1 MTLDGRVAVVT
12 GAAGG
17 LGAAVADRLAADGAA
32 VERIDLEGDGR
43 RLDVRD
49 HAAVAAAFAQIGR
62 IDVLVNCA
70 GIREIVP
77 VLELSAEEWQRV
89 IDVNLGGTFNCSQ
102 AAARTMAAAGGGS
115 IVNVASTS
123 ALAADPSRTAYCASK
138 AGILGLTRAM
148 ALDLGPRG
156 VRVNA
161 VCPGLVRTPLTESLL
176 RRPGV
181 RRGAGGRLAAGPR
194 GRSRRD
200 RRRRRLPGGRRR
212 PARHRRRAAGGR
224 WLPGRQVVGRR
235 RLRGTPPRD
244 QTRPRRGRSGS
255 P

>member
-1 MTLDGRVAVVT
+1 VSLTGRIAVVT

-17 LGAAVADRLAADGAA
+17 LGAAVADRLAAEGAA
-32 VERIDLEGDGR
+32 VERIDLAGGGR

-49 HAAVAAAFAQIGR
+49 AAAVAQAFGEIAAERGR

-89 IDVNLGGTFNCSQ
+89 IDVNLGGTFHCSQ
-102 AAARTMAAAGGGS
+102 AAARVIADAGGGS

-161 VCPGLVRTPLTESLL
+161 VCPGLVRTPLTEAYFADQAFVDGLADVTPL
-176 RRPGV
+176 GRAADPAEV
-181 RRGAGGRLAAGPR
+181 ADVVAFLAGDG
-194 GRSRRD
+194 
-200 RRRRRLPGGRRR
+200 
-212 PARHRRRAAGGR
+212 ARHISGVALPVDGGFLAGKSWGGDAFTA
-224 WLPGRQVVGRR
+224 P
-235 RLRGTPPRD
+235 PPR
-244 QTRPRRGRSGS
+244 
-255 P
+255 

>member
-1 MTLDGRVAVVT
+1 
-12 GAAGG
+12 
-17 LGAAVADRLAADGAA
+17 VADRLAASGAA
-32 VERIDLEGDGR
+32 VERIDLGGDGR

-49 HAAVAAAFAQIGR
+49 AAAVAAAFDEIGR
-62 IDVLVNCA
+62 VDILVNCA

-89 IDVNLGGTFNCSQ
+89 IDVNLGGTFHCSQ
-102 AAARTMAAAGGGS
+102 AAARAMAKAGGGS

-161 VCPGLVRTPLTESLL
+161 VCPGLVRTPLTEAYFADQAFVD
-176 RRPGV
+176 G
-181 RRGAGGRLAAGPR
+181 LADVAPLG
-194 GRSRRD
+194 
-200 RRRRRLPGGRRR
+200 
-212 PARHRRRAAGGR
+212 RAAD
-224 WLPGRQVVGRR
+224 PADVADVVVFLAGKSWE
-235 RLRGTPPRD
+235 
-244 QTRPRRGRSGS
+244 SGS
-255 P
+255 GGGVFA

>member
-1 MTLDGRVAVVT
+1 MSLAGRVAVVT

-17 LGAAVADRLAADGAA
+17 LGAAVADRLAADGAT
-32 VERIDLEGDGR
+32 VERIDLTGDGR

-49 HAAVAAAFAQIGR
+49 AGAVAAAFVEIGR
-62 IDVLVNCA
+62 VDVLVNCA

-89 IDVNLGGTFNCSQ
+89 IDVNLGGTFHCSQ
-102 AAARTMAAAGGGS
+102 AAARAMAAAGGGS

-148 ALDLGPRG
+148 ALDLGPHG

-161 VCPGLVRTPLTESLL
+161 VCPGLVRTPLTEAYFADQAFVDGLADVAPL
-176 RRPGV
+176 GRAADPADV
-181 RRGAGGRLAAGPR
+181 ADVVAFLAGDG
-194 GRSRRD
+194 
-200 RRRRRLPGGRRR
+200 
-212 PARHRRRAAGGR
+212 ARHISGVALPVDGGFLAGKS
-224 WLPGRQVVGRR
+224 WE
-235 RLRGTPPRD
+235 
-244 QTRPRRGRSGS
+244 SGS
-255 P
+255 GGGVFA

>member
-17 LGAAVADRLAADGAA
+17 LGTAVADRLAAQGAA

-49 HAAVAAAFAQIGR
+49 HAAVATAFREVADEHGR
-62 IDVLVNCA
+62 IDALVNCA

-89 IDVNLGGTFNCSQ
+89 IDVNLGGTFHCSQ
-102 AAARTMAAAGGGS
+102 AAARAMAEAGAGS

-148 ALDLGPRG
+148 ALDLGPCG

-161 VCPGLVRTPLTESLL
+161 VCPGLVRTPLTEAYFADQSFIHGLADVAPL
-176 RRPGV
+176 GRAADPADV
-181 RRGAGGRLAAGPR
+181 ADVVVFLAGDG
-194 GRSRRD
+194 
-200 RRRRRLPGGRRR
+200 
-212 PARHRRRAAGGR
+212 ARHVSGVALPVDGGFLAGKSWG
-224 WLPGRQVVGRR
+224 GGAF
-235 RLRGTPPRD
+235 TAPPP
-244 QTRPRRGRSGS
+244 QNQI
-255 P
+255 

>member
-17 LGAAVADRLAADGAA
+17 LGAAVADRLAAQGAA

-49 HAAVAAAFAQIGR
+49 HAAVATAFREVADEHGR

-70 GIREIVP
+70 GIREIVS
-77 VLELSAEEWQRV
+77 VLELSAEEWKRV
-89 IDVNLGGTFNCSQ
+89 IDVNLGGTFHCSQ
-102 AAARTMAAAGGGS
+102 AAARVMAKAGGGS

-161 VCPGLVRTPLTESLL
+161 VCPGLVRTPLTEAYFADQTFVDGLADVAPL
-176 RRPGV
+176 GRAADPADV
-181 RRGAGGRLAAGPR
+181 ADVVVFLAGDG
-194 GRSRRD
+194 
-200 RRRRRLPGGRRR
+200 
-212 PARHRRRAAGGR
+212 ARHVTGVALPVDGGFLAGKPWG
-224 WLPGRQVVGRR
+224 GGAFT
-235 RLRGTPPRD
+235 TPPPHAR
-244 QTRPRRGRSGS
+244 
-255 P
+255 

>member
-1 MTLDGRVAVVT
+1 VTLDGRVAVVT

-17 LGAAVADRLAADGAA
+17 LGAAVADRLAAHGAA

-49 HAAVAAAFAQIGR
+49 HAAVATAFREIADEHGR

-70 GIREIVP
+70 GIREIVT

-89 IDVNLGGTFNCSQ
+89 IDVNLGGTFHCSQ
-102 AAARTMAAAGGGS
+102 AAARVMAEAGGGS

-148 ALDLGPRG
+148 AFDLGSRG

-161 VCPGLVRTPLTESLL
+161 VCPGLVRTPLTEAYFADQAFVDGLADVAPL
-176 RRPGV
+176 GRAADPADVADVVVFLAGDGARHVTGV
-181 RRGAGGRLAAGPR
+181 ALPVDGGFLAGK
-194 GRSRRD
+194 SW
-200 RRRRRLPGGRRR
+200 GGVAFTTPPP
-212 PARHRRRAAGGR
+212 PAR
-224 WLPGRQVVGRR
+224 
-235 RLRGTPPRD
+235 
-244 QTRPRRGRSGS
+244 
-255 P
+255 

>member
-49 HAAVAAAFAQIGR
+49 PNAVAAAFGEIGR
-62 IDVLVNCA
+62 VDVLVNCA

-89 IDVNLGGTFNCSQ
+89 IDVNLGGTFHCSQ
-102 AAARTMAAAGGGS
+102 AAARTMVAAGGGS

-148 ALDLGPRG
+148 ALDLGPYG
-156 VRVNA
+156 IRVNA
-161 VCPGLVRTPLTESLL
+161 VCPGLVRTPLTEPYFADRAFVDGLADVSPLGRAADPAEIADVVAFL
-176 RRPGV
+176 
-181 RRGAGGRLAAGPR
+181 AGDG
-194 GRSRRD
+194 
-200 RRRRRLPGGRRR
+200 
-212 PARHRRRAAGGR
+212 ARHVTGVALPVDGGFLAGKSWG
-224 WLPGRQVVGRR
+224 G
-235 RLRGTPPRD
+235 GTFTAPPPRD
-244 QTRPRRGRSGS
+244 QT
-255 P
+255 

>member
-1 MTLDGRVAVVT
+1 VTLAGRVAVVT

-17 LGAAVADRLAADGAA
+17 LGAAVADRLAANGAA

-43 RLDVRD
+43 RVDVRNA
-49 HAAVAAAFAQIGR
+49 AAVAAAFDEIGWVD
-62 IDVLVNCA
+62 ILVNCA

-89 IDVNLGGTFNCSQ
+89 IDVNLGGTFHCSQ
-102 AAARTMAAAGGGS
+102 AAARAMAEAGAGS

-161 VCPGLVRTPLTESLL
+161 VCPGLVRTPLTEAYFADQSFVHGLADVAPL
-176 RRPGV
+176 GRAADPADV
-181 RRGAGGRLAAGPR
+181 ADVVVFLAGDG
-194 GRSRRD
+194 
-200 RRRRRLPGGRRR
+200 
-212 PARHRRRAAGGR
+212 ARHVSGVALPVDGGFLAGKSWGGG
-224 WLPGRQVVGRR
+224 PF
-235 RLRGTPPRD
+235 TAPPPQD
-244 QTRPRRGRSGS
+244 QI
-255 P
+255 